1 MDHLEYCAA
10 LEKEIE
16 RFANALDLVASDVM
30 VPACPGWFVT
40 DLAHHLGTVHRW
52 AEHLVR
58 FRASEWKASQSMGLN
73 DGPATSGW
81 IREGGVQLLATLRE
95 SDPTASM
102 WAWGPD
108 QRVGWWSRRQLHE
121 TLVHRMDVELAS
133 GRSVDAEVGIVTDA
147 IDEFLVNLN
156 CAARFSPKVRELKG
170 NGDVFTVNATNADFR
185 RSIRLVPDGFELVD
199 GAATY
204 DAELSGSAIDLLLV
218 LYRRVPLTSSE
229 LVTSG
234 NHDLVNFWIEHSALE

>member
-1 MDHLEYCAA
+1 MDHLENCAA
-10 LEKEIE
+10 LEIEIE
-16 RFANALDLVASDVM
+16 RFANALDEVAPDVM
-30 VPACPGWFVT
+30 VPACPGWSVT

-58 FRASEWKASQSMGLN
+58 TRASEWMASQSMGLS
-73 DGPATSGW
+73 DGPPTSGW
-81 IREGGVQLLATLRE
+81 IREGGAQLLATMRV
-95 SDPTASM
+95 SDPATPM

-133 GRSVDAEVGIVTDA
+133 GRSSDAEVAILTDA
-147 IDEFLVNLN
+147 IDEFLVNLK
-156 CAARFSPKVRELKG
+156 CAARFSPKVREIKG
-170 NGDVFTVNATNADFR
+170 SGDVLSVSATNADFC

-199 GAATY
+199 GAPTF

-229 LVTSG
+229 LVTNG
-234 NHDLVNFWIEHSALE
+234 NHELVNFWIDHSALE

>member
-1 MDHLEYCAA
+1 MDHLENCTA
-10 LEKEIE
+10 LEREIA
-16 RFANALDLVASDVM
+16 RFASALDVAAPDVM
-30 VPACPGWFVT
+30 VPACPDWSVT

-52 AEHLVR
+52 AEYLVR
-58 FRASEWKASQSMGLN
+58 VRSSEWMASQSMGLN
-73 DGPATSGW
+73 DGPPTSEW
-81 IREGGVQLLATLRE
+81 IREGGAQLLATLRE
-95 SDPTASM
+95 SDPTDLM

-133 GRSVDAEVGIVTDA
+133 GQAHDSEVGILTDA
-147 IDEFLVNLN
+147 IDEFLVNLS

-170 NGDVFTVNATNADFR
+170 SGEVFSVRATNADFC
-185 RSIRLVPDGFELVD
+185 RSIRLLPEGFELVD
-199 GAATY
+199 EAPTFE
-204 DAELSGSAIDLLLV
+204 AELSGSAMELLLV

-229 LVTSG
+229 LVTGG